1 MGLLPMMK
9 EEGVFGVCG
18 GVCDVIVRV
27 GPGRVLV
34 FAIRTN
40 GQMPRP
46 AGANGKVAL
55 YFLLVV
61 SQCFH
66 QS

>member
-9 EEGVFGVCG
+9 EEGGFGVC
-18 GVCDVIVRV
+18 VCDVIVRV
-27 GPGRVLV
+27 GSGRVLV

-46 AGANGKVAL
+46 AGANGKVTL
-55 YFLLVV
+55 FFY
-61 SQCFH
+61 
-66 QS
+66 